1 MSKYKYFILGAIFG
15 CFLVGGIGYAADE
28 FEITVKF
35 PNITYSVGEQ
45 EITGEE
51 MTLLYNDVHYA
62 PVRLIADMLNHEVIW
77 SEVDKNIDFNPYE
90 TVEFNSVSYEEVNDD
105 MKAWIDRSKNKEMIQ
120 IRNIK
125 NDTYVLFTRGLKNS
139 GGYSIEIHDITK
151 KSEGLYFDISWKDP
165 EKGSMVTE
173 EITYPFVLVKLN
185 TSYSNAASFHFM
197 ERSGKE
203 LPVLQGSTYIQEIVG
218 ETSSLLVFEPQIINE
233 NIHIHGI
240 TDAFDGI
247 IFYTIEDFQGNVL
260 EESALQANKESD
272 GNWVYFNHRFTA
284 DDSETV
290 ILHLKV
296 FDDDVQGKEE
306 QTTIVLSD
314 FIK

>member
-185 TSYSNAASFHFM
+185 TSYSNAASVHFK

-218 ETSSLLVFEPQIINE
+218 ETSSLLVFEPQIIDE
-233 NIHIHGI
+233 LVHIHGI

-272 GNWVYFNHRFTA
+272 GNWVYFNQRFA
-284 DDSETV
+284 VDDSEAVT
-290 ILHLKV
+290 LHLKV